1 MTAVKHAV
9 TLLLSALFI
18 VSARPASAQDE
29 RAREHLQL
37 ALAHVIAGD
46 TVLAFSE
53 LEKAVEAE
61 PRFADAHYHMGRLY
75 THRASAVETDFRD
88 RLRAEKALM
97 EALRL
102 SPNDPRYLLELARLR
117 LKQHMRIDAE
127 RLFRRALDEAEKLGE
142 PEVLADV
149 HFNLGYIKE
158 LRYQTLRHRRF
169 SPFFRGP
176 PVGELG
182 LMNEYEP
189 ARYGNAYLD
198 DSGVIEGSGDADK
211 ERMVEHYRASLRFD
225 PYHVAAAVR
234 LMGYLLDERRL
245 GEYLTIARRLQAAH
259 PERPEPLLYMG
270 LGLHAAGR
278 EDEAGEAFEAGLAR
292 LPEADR
298 AAIENL
304 ASIMTRSAASDY
316 LALDDETRE
325 EYNSRY
331 WRLFDPLYLTRSNER
346 RLEHLS
352 RVAYADLRFSAPETG
367 LRGWET
373 DPGIIYVRYGPPLEI
388 ATFGVS
394 TTDGGNPY
402 AVGRRSI
409 IWSYGESGPL
419 FIFRQMPGYLSTRF
433 AGDYHFIAENYRQV
447 APALYENIPSL
458 PELLDLPVQVA
469 RFRGKAT
476 DEIALEIHAAIPLVD
491 LAEDLDLR
499 QGEIETGVF
508 LLDREGETI
517 IERVKSELLR
527 YAESPEVNEFRS
539 WRIITPPGGPI
550 VVAVEA
556 RDAVTWRAA
565 ASRDTI
571 TAEEFP
577 NDSINLSDILVAD
590 AIRPLTEEPASR
602 FDFEI
607 FPNAA
612 LEFRPGEAVHIY
624 YEVYGLQQDEEGF
637 ASYDVSL
644 QVRVKQLKRGGGIAA
659 LIGAIAD
666 AWGFSIVGDDRL
678 ELRYGREVKLDG
690 RDRVTEYLSLDPRE
704 VPEGVYEIRL
714 RVWDRLGEQMAR
726 SRRAFQVVKEAEK
739 E

>member
-37 ALAHVIAGD
+37 ALAHVTAGD
-46 TVLAFSE
+46 TLLAFNE

-61 PRFADAHYHMGRLY
+61 PRFADAHYHLGRLY

-88 RLRAEKALM
+88 RLKAEKALL

-102 SPNDPRYLLELARLR
+102 NPGDPRYLLELARLR

-127 RLFRRALDEAEKLGE
+127 RLFGRALEGAEKLGD
-142 PEVLADV
+142 PEVLSEV

-158 LRYQTLRHRRF
+158 LRYQALQHRRL
-169 SPFFRGP
+169 SPLFRGP
-176 PVGELG
+176 PVGELS
-182 LMNEYEP
+182 LMSEYRPE
-189 ARYGNAYLD
+189 RYGNAYLD
-198 DSGVIEGSGDADK
+198 DSGPIEGSGDADR
-211 ERMVEHYRASLRFD
+211 ERMVEHYRAALRYD

-234 LMGYLLDERRL
+234 LMGYLLDEHRL
-245 GEYLTIARRLQAAH
+245 GEYLAIARRLRAAH
-259 PERPEPLLYMG
+259 PERPEPLLYLG

-278 EDEAGEAFEAGLAR
+278 EDEAGEAFEDGLAR
-292 LPEADR
+292 LPEEER
-298 AAIENL
+298 GAIENL
-304 ASIMTRSAASDY
+304 AQIMTRSAASDY
-316 LALDDETRE
+316 LVMDDEARE
-325 EYNSRY
+325 EYNARY
-331 WRLFDPLYLTRSNER
+331 WRVFDPLYLTRSNER

-352 RVAYADLRFSAPETG
+352 RVAYADLRFSAPEAG

-388 ATFGVS
+388 ATFGAN
-394 TTDGGNPY
+394 TTDRGNPY
-402 AVGRRSI
+402 AIGRRSI
-409 IWSYGESGPL
+409 IWTYGKNGPL

-433 AGDYHFIAENYRQV
+433 AGDYHFIAENYRQ
-447 APALYENIPSL
+447 ATPALYDNIPSI
-458 PELLDLPVQVA
+458 PKLLDLPVQIA
-469 RFRGKAT
+469 RFRGKAP

-491 LAEDLDLR
+491 LAENLDLR

-508 LLDREGETI
+508 LLNREGETI
-517 IERVKSELLR
+517 IERVKTELLT
-527 YAESPEVNEFRS
+527 YAESPDVNEFRS

-550 VVAVEA
+550 VAAVEA

-565 ASRDTI
+565 ASRDTF
-571 TAEEFP
+571 TAEPFP
-577 NDSINLSDILVAD
+577 SDSINLSDILVAD
-590 AIRPLTEEPASR
+590 AIRLLTEEPVSR

-612 LEFRPGEAVHIY
+612 LEFRPGEPVHIY
-624 YEVYGLQQDEEGF
+624 YELYGLRQDDEGF
-637 ASYDVSL
+637 ASFDVSL
-644 QVRVKQLKRGGGIAA
+644 QVRVKKLKRGGGIAA

-678 ELRYGREVKLDG
+678 ELRYSREVKLNG

-704 VPEGVYEIRL
+704 VPEGEYEIRL
-714 RVWDRLGEQMAR
+714 RVWDQLGEQMAR
-726 SRRAFQVVKEAEK
+726 SRRAFQVVEPEGKG
-739 E
+739 